1 MTVDGIPGKRTFTIR
16 LAGLQPGVRQEDFA
30 VALNQLY
37 RGKTLEQVLKLL
49 SRLPLVLGRSVT
61 EEQARK
67 VHAFLK
73 PRGAILKVTAA
84 TPPRV
89 EEAKP
94 RVEKPA
100 MLPGTS
106 LLQEQAL
113 SGGQTA
119 PIIERRAKPRVH
131 EGIQIHPMGIGEIL
145 DRSFRLLRQCFWLFF
160 VIVFIP
166 QGIFF
171 LMTHGVGLIFGV
183 VGGFEVAMGAGIG
196 FAVFT
201 MLAFLVFIVLQF
213 WAQGALI
220 HAVSET
226 YLGHS
231 ISIGGSY
238 GAIRKRLGRLLGT
251 MVLWGVLVFLGPFL
265 AGIGSAIL
273 VPALSAAGV
282 GGVFMGLATVIAF
295 IVTIWL
301 AIRLLLNWM
310 LVDKVVILEDKGW
323 MKALRRSKELMN
335 SRTEPGFWKRPKNK
349 AGLILVL
356 GFLIAGGIQLTF
368 QLPGIIL
375 TIVAPG
381 SLMVSTVIGLLKI
394 ISTSL
399 ATVFT
404 ATAMIL
410 FYYDIR
416 LRKEG
421 FDLKMMAE
429 KL

>member
-1 MTVDGIPGKRTFTIR
+1 MRVDGIPEKRTFTIQ
-16 LAGLQPGVRQEDFA
+16 LTGLQPGARQEDLA
-30 VALNQLY
+30 VALKQLY
-37 RGKTLEQVLKLL
+37 RGKTLEEVLKLL
-49 SRLPLVLGRSVT
+49 RRLPLVLATSVT

-73 PRGAILKVTAA
+73 PKGAILKVTAA
-84 TPPRV
+84 TPVKV
-89 EEAKP
+89 EEAKR
-94 RVEKPA
+94 RVERAVMLEKPP
-100 MLPGTS
+100 LPR
-106 LLQEQAL
+106 EQAV
-113 SGGQTA
+113 SGGEAA
-119 PIIERRAKPRVH
+119 PRIERRAKPRVR

-160 VIVFIP
+160 IIVFIP

-171 LMTHGVGLIFGV
+171 LMTHGVGFIFGV
-183 VGGFEVAMGAGIG
+183 AGGPEVAMSAGIG
-196 FAVFT
+196 FGVFT
-201 MLAFLVFIVLQF
+201 VLAFLVFIVLQF

-231 ISIGGSY
+231 TSVGGSY
-238 GAIRKRLGRLLGT
+238 SAIRKRLGRLVGT
-251 MVLWGVLVFLGPFL
+251 MILWGVLVFLWPFL
-265 AGIGSAIL
+265 AAIVSAIL

-282 GGVFMGLATVIAF
+282 GGLFVGLATVVAF

-310 LVDKVVILEDKGW
+310 LVDKVVVLEDKGW
-323 MKALRRSKELMN
+323 MRALRRSKELMN
-335 SRTEPGFWKRPKNK
+335 ARTEPGFWKRPKNK

-375 TIVAPG
+375 TIVTPG
-381 SLMVSTVIGLLKI
+381 SLMVSTIMGLLNI

>member
-1 MTVDGIPGKRTFTIR
+1 MAVDGNPGDRRFTIR
-16 LAGLQPGVRQEDFA
+16 LMGLQPTARQEDLA
-30 VALNQLY
+30 VALKQLY
-37 RGKTLEQVLKLL
+37 RGKTLDEVEQLL
-49 SRLPLVLGRSVT
+49 SRLPLVLARSVT
-61 EEQARK
+61 EAQARK

-73 PRGAILKVTAA
+73 PKGAILRVTAA
-84 TPPRV
+84 TPV
-89 EEAKP
+89 QGEGAKP
-94 RVEKPA
+94 WLGKAVRVQR
-100 MLPGTS
+100 TS
-106 LLQEQAL
+106 PLQEPSAV
-113 SGGQTA
+113 STEIA
-119 PIIERRAKPRVH
+119 PRIERRAKPRVS

-145 DRSFRLLRQCFWLFF
+145 DRSFRLLRQHFWLFF
-160 VIVFIP
+160 IVVFIP

-183 VGGFEVAMGAGIG
+183 AGGLGATMSAGVGFGFVT
-196 FAVFT
+196 V
-201 MLAFLVFIVLQF
+201 LAFLVFIVLQF

-231 ISIGGSY
+231 TSIGGSY
-238 GAIRKRLGRLLGT
+238 SAIRKRLGQLVGT
-251 MVLWGVLVFLGPFL
+251 MILWAVLVFLWPFL
-265 AGIGSAIL
+265 AAIASAIL

-282 GGVFMGLATVIAF
+282 SGVFMGLVTVIAF
-295 IVTIWL
+295 IITIWT

-310 LVDKVVILEDKGW
+310 LVDKVVVLEAKSW
-323 MKALRRSKELMN
+323 MGALRRSKDMMN
-335 SRTEPGFWKRPKNK
+335 ARSEPGFWERPKNK

-356 GFLIAGGIQLTF
+356 GFLIAGGIQLIF
-368 QLPGIIL
+368 QLPGLIL
-375 TIVAPG
+375 SVIASG
-381 SLMVSTVIGLLKI
+381 SLVVSTLMGLLNI
-394 ISTSL
+394 VSTSL

-429 KL
+429 NL

>member
-1 MTVDGIPGKRTFTIR
+1 MTVGGIPGKRSFTIR
-16 LAGLQPGVRQEDFA
+16 LTGLQPGVREEDFA
-30 VALNQLY
+30 VALKQLY
-37 RGKTLEQVLKLL
+37 RGKTIEEVQKLL
-49 SRLPLVLGRSVT
+49 SRLPVVLASSVT
-61 EEQARK
+61 EDQARK

-73 PRGAILKVTAA
+73 PKGAILKVTAA
-84 TPPRV
+84 TPMRV

-94 RVEKPA
+94 RVEKTVTLRKPS
-100 MLPGTS
+100 LP
-106 LLQEQAL
+106 QAQAVA
-113 SGGQTA
+113 GEETA
-119 PIIERRAKPRVH
+119 PRIERRAKPRVR

-160 VIVFIP
+160 IIVFIP

-183 VGGFEVAMGAGIG
+183 SGGLEAAMSAGIG
-196 FAVFT
+196 FAVFGVLT
-201 MLAFLVFIVLQF
+201 FLVFIVLQF

-231 ISIGGSY
+231 TSIGGSY
-238 GAIRKRLGRLLGT
+238 SAIRKRLGRLVGT
-251 MVLWGVLVFLGPFL
+251 MVLWGVLVVLWPVL
-265 AGIGSAIL
+265 AAIVSAIL

-282 GGVFMGLATVIAF
+282 GGVFVGLATVIAF
-295 IVTIWL
+295 IVMIWL
-301 AIRLLLNWM
+301 AIRLLLNWL
-310 LVDKVVILEDKGW
+310 LVDKVVVLEDKAW
-323 MKALRRSKELMN
+323 MRALRRSKELMN
-335 SRTEPGFWKRPKNK
+335 ARTEPGFWKRPKNK

-375 TIVAPG
+375 TIIAQG
-381 SLMVSTVIGLLKI
+381 SLMVSTIMGLLNI

>member
-1 MTVDGIPGKRTFTIR
+1 MAVDGNPGDRRFTIR
-16 LAGLQPGVRQEDFA
+16 LMGLQSTARQKDLA
-30 VALNQLY
+30 VGLRHLY
-37 RGKTLEQVLKLL
+37 RGKTLEEVEQLL
-49 SRLPLVLGRSVT
+49 SRLPLVLARSVT

-73 PRGAILKVTAA
+73 PKGAILKVTAA
-84 TPPRV
+84 TPV
-89 EEAKP
+89 QGEGAKP
-94 RVEKPA
+94 REGKAVGVQRTP
-100 MLPGTS
+100 PP
-106 LLQEQAL
+106 QERSA
-113 SGGQTA
+113 SSTEIA
-119 PIIERRAKPRVH
+119 PRIERRAKPRVN
-131 EGIQIHPMGIGEIL
+131 EGIQIHPMGIAEIL
-145 DRSFRLLRQCFWLFF
+145 DRSFRLLRQHFRLFF
-160 VIVFIP
+160 LVVFIP

-183 VGGFEVAMGAGIG
+183 AGGLGAAMSAGIG
-196 FAVFT
+196 FAFFSVLT
-201 MLAFLVFIVLQF
+201 FLVFIVLQF

-231 ISIGGSY
+231 TSIGESY
-238 GAIRKRLGRLLGT
+238 SAIRKRLVQLVGT
-251 MVLWGVLVFLGPFL
+251 MILWGVLVFLWPFL
-265 AGIGSAIL
+265 AAIVSAIL
-273 VPALSAAGV
+273 IPALSAAGV
-282 GGVFMGLATVIAF
+282 SGVFMGLVTVIAF
-295 IVTIWL
+295 IIAIWL

-310 LVDKVVILEDKGW
+310 LVDKVVVLEAKSW
-323 MKALRRSKELMN
+323 MRALRRSKDMMN
-335 SRTEPGFWKRPKNK
+335 ARTEPGFWKRPKNK

-356 GFLIAGGIQLTF
+356 GFLIAGGIQLIF
-368 QLPGIIL
+368 QLPGLILSII
-375 TIVAPG
+375 APG
-381 SLMVSTVIGLLKI
+381 SLLVSSIMGLLNI

-429 KL
+429 NL

>member
-1 MTVDGIPGKRTFTIR
+1 MTVDNKPGDRRFTVR
-16 LAGLQPGVRQEDFA
+16 LMGLQPGARQEDLA
-30 VALNQLY
+30 VALRQLY
-37 RGKTLEQVLKLL
+37 RGKTLEEVQQLL
-49 SRLPLVLGRSVT
+49 SRLPLVLARSVT

-73 PRGAILKVTAA
+73 PRGAILRVTAA
-84 TPPRV
+84 TPV
-89 EEAKP
+89 HGEGAKP
-94 RVEKPA
+94 REGKA
-100 MLPGTS
+100 IREQRTS
-106 LLQEQAL
+106 PLKER
-113 SGGQTA
+113 SVSSTEIA
-119 PIIERRAKPRVH
+119 PRIERRAKPRVR

-145 DRSFRLLRQCFWLFF
+145 DRSFRLLRQHFWLFF
-160 VIVFIP
+160 IIVLIP

-171 LMTHGVGLIFGV
+171 LMTHLVGLIFGV
-183 VGGFEVAMGAGIG
+183 AGGLGSAMSAGIG
-196 FAVFT
+196 FATFT
-201 MLAFLVFIVLQF
+201 VLAFLVFIVLQF

-226 YLGHS
+226 YLGHLT
-231 ISIGGSY
+231 SIGGSY
-238 GAIRKRLGRLLGT
+238 SAIRKRLGQLVGT
-251 MVLWGVLVFLGPFL
+251 MILWGVLVFLWPVL
-265 AGIGSAIL
+265 AAMVSAIL

-282 GGVFMGLATVIAF
+282 SGVFMGLVTVIAF
-295 IVTIWL
+295 VITIWL

-310 LVDKVVILEDKGW
+310 LVDKVVVLEAKSW
-323 MKALRRSKELMN
+323 MRALRRSKEMMN
-335 SRTEPGFWKRPKNK
+335 ARTEPGFWKRPKNK
-349 AGLILVL
+349 AGLILLL

-368 QLPGIIL
+368 QLPGVILSII
-375 TIVAPG
+375 APG
-381 SLMVSTVIGLLKI
+381 SLVVSTIMGLLNI

-429 KL
+429 NL

>member
-1 MTVDGIPGKRTFTIR
+1 MTMDGIPGKRTFTIR
-16 LAGLQPGVRQEDFA
+16 LAGLQPGVRQKDFA

-37 RGKTLEQVLKLL
+37 RGKTVEQVLKLL
-49 SRLPLVLGRSVT
+49 SRLPLVLARSVT

-84 TPPRV
+84 TPLRLEV
-89 EEAKP
+89 AKP
-94 RVEKPA
+94 QAEKPA
-100 MLPGTS
+100 ILPRTS
-106 LLQEQAL
+106 LLKERAL
-113 SGGQTA
+113 PGGETA
-119 PIIERRAKPRVH
+119 PRIERRAKPRVH

-145 DRSFRLLRQCFWLFF
+145 DRSFRLLRESFWLYFI
-160 VIVFIP
+160 IVFIP

-171 LMTHGVGLIFGV
+171 LMTHGGGLIFGSAGNV
-183 VGGFEVAMGAGIG
+183 EVAMSAGLG

-201 MLAFLVFIVLQF
+201 LLAFLVFVVLQF

-231 ISIGGSY
+231 TSIGGSY

-251 MVLWGVLVFLGPFL
+251 MVLWGVLVFFGPFL
-265 AGIGSAIL
+265 AAIVSAIL
-273 VPALSAAGV
+273 VPALAAAGV
-282 GGVFMGLATVIAF
+282 KPVFAGLATFIAF
-295 IVTIWL
+295 MVTIWM

-310 LVDKVVILEDKGW
+310 LVDKVVVLEDKGW

-356 GFLIAGGIQLTF
+356 GFLIAVGIQLTF

-381 SLMVSTVIGLLKI
+381 SLMATTVIGLLKI